1 MRAAPELRFRLIPY
15 HAVGVAGGLLAGGA
29 QRLDGGGGGAVCRTA
44 GCLFPHRA
52 GDGIQRPVGRRGWK
66 EKKP

>member
-15 HAVGVAGGLLAGGA
+15 HAVGVAGGLLLAVRSDWTEVAGSGMPDC
-29 QRLDGGGGGAVCRTA
+29 RLP
-44 GCLFPHRA
+44 FPHRA